1 VLLLKGALQ
10 LQVLHWGWRRIMVLT
25 LGDIKAI
32 TAEIASQII
41 TELRK
46 PVKNSF
52 SEIGSARVCETN
64 HNDKDAGVNYFKDH
78 ERRIRKQIE
87 NKSAKS

>member
-1 VLLLKGALQ
+1 
-10 LQVLHWGWRRIMVLT
+10 MVLT

-32 TAEIASQII
+32 TAEIASKII

-52 SEIGSARVCETN
+52 SEVGSARVCETTGK
-64 HNDKDAGVNYFKDH
+64 DKDAGINYFKDH
-78 ERRIRKQIE
+78 ERRTHRQTE
-87 NKSAKS
+87 NESAQG

>member
-1 VLLLKGALQ
+1 
-10 LQVLHWGWRRIMVLT
+10 MVLT

-32 TAEIASQII
+32 ATEIASQII

-52 SEIGSARVCETN
+52 SEIGSARVFETTR
-64 HNDKDAGVNYFKDH
+64 NDKDTGINYFKDH
-78 ERRIRKQIE
+78 ERRTHK
-87 NKSAKS
+87 

>member
-1 VLLLKGALQ
+1 LLKEARQ
-10 LQVLHWGWRRIMVLT
+10 LQVLHWGWRRITVLT

-32 TAEIASQII
+32 AAEIASQII

-52 SEIGSARVCETN
+52 SEIGFARVCEAN
-64 HNDKDAGVNYFKDH
+64 RNDNDALINYFKDH
-78 ERRIRKQIE
+78 ERRAHKQIE
-87 NKSAKS
+87 NESAKG

>member
-1 VLLLKGALQ
+1 
-10 LQVLHWGWRRIMVLT
+10 MVLT
-25 LGDIKAI
+25 VGDIKAI

-52 SEIGSARVCETN
+52 SEIGSARVCETTG
-64 HNDKDAGVNYFKDH
+64 NDKDAGTNYFKDH
-78 ERRIRKQIE
+78 ERRTHRQIE
-87 NKSAKS
+87 NESAKG